1 VHEVDGGT
9 TFLVLSKNNYSDWAM
24 LMKVKHKAHS
34 LWVVVDKG
42 GVDPQED
49 MMALNALVSTVPPKM
64 VETVAEKSSAKE
76 AWDAI
81 TSLCI
86 GDDWVKKAAVQ
97 QLRCKFDRA
106 TFGESETVED
116 FALCLNGMV
125 VTLATLGETVEEH
138 KIMEK
143 ILCCVPPRL
152 KQIALVISTLLDVE
166 SLTVANL
173 AGRLKVAEEA
183 FEELSSTL

>member
-1 VHEVDGGT
+1 
-9 TFLVLSKNNYSDWAM
+9 
-24 LMKVKHKAHS
+24 
-34 LWVVVDKG
+34 
-42 GVDPQED
+42 
-49 MMALNALVSTVPPKM
+49 
-64 VETVAEKSSAKE
+64 
-76 AWDAI
+76 
-81 TSLCI
+81 
-86 GDDWVKKAAVQ
+86 
-97 QLRCKFDRA
+97 
-106 TFGESETVED
+106 
-116 FALCLNGMV
+116 

>member
-1 VHEVDGGT
+1 V
-9 TFLVLSKNNYSDWAM
+9 
-24 LMKVKHKAHS
+24 
-34 LWVVVDKG
+34 
-42 GVDPQED
+42 
-49 MMALNALVSTVPPKM
+49 
-64 VETVAEKSSAKE
+64 
-76 AWDAI
+76 
-81 TSLCI
+81 
-86 GDDWVKKAAVQ
+86 
-97 QLRCKFDRA
+97 

-125 VTLATLGETVEEH
+125 VTLATLGEIVEEH

-143 ILCCVPPRL
+143 ILYCVPPRL